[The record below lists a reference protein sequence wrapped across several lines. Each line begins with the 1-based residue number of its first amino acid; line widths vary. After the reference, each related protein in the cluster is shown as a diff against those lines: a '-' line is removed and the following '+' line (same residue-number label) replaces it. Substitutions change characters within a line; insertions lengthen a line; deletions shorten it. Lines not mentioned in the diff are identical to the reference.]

1 MKKNLLSRLAFVLLI
16 PVAFIFVFA
25 TMMNPQKGLVPTTI
39 NDFFL
44 PGSQPGQS
52 GTITAPG
59 QCDNCHGGYDL
70 NVEPAFNW
78 RGSMMAQAQRDPL
91 YLAALAIANQDAPA
105 SGDLCIRCHTP
116 KGWLEGRSIPTD
128 GSALIAADREGVSC
142 HFCHK
147 MIAPTPLGVNPYPL
161 DALYTTP
168 LGNNKP
174 STYTIDQNY
183 LATLSMIPI
192 TNANGMYVVD
202 NNDNRRGPYF
212 DPPANHDTPYS
223 PFHSDSKLCGTCHD
237 VSNPVYATQYDAL
250 GNITGY
256 APGNFDT
263 PAADFSPYAQFPIER
278 TYSEWLMSAYN
289 TPGGISGTYFGGNK
303 PFVSTCQDCHMRD
316 VTGKGCNKANAP
328 VRDDLPLHDMTGGN
342 TFVPDLIKATFPG
355 EVDAAALDAGKLRA
369 LDMLQHAATVE
380 LAVNQMDAEVLV
392 RITNETGH
400 KLPSGYPEGRRT
412 WINLKAYNS
421 LTAQYYESGHYDL
434 ATAELTIPGTK
445 IYEIKP
451 GLSPAIASLVGK
463 QPGPSFHFVINDT
476 IYFDNRIPPR
486 GFTNANFEMIQSPVV
501 GYNYA
506 DGQYWDETIYNLP
519 FIPDSVEVTL
529 YYQTASKEFIEFLRD
544 ENYTNNAGLE
554 LYNLWSAHG
563 KSAPVV
569 MNYETW
575 SGEPVMMNTTLD
587 LKVYLEGPFQDAT
600 MTTLINQH
608 NYLPLNQPYY
618 GFPWNYPGTESV
630 IAIPD
635 PAIVD
640 WLLVELRETE
650 GDVTTATT
658 ATRIAQQAVFL
669 KNDGSVT
676 GLDGN
681 SLPEFNVGVNHNL
694 FVVIWHR
701 NHLAIITAL
710 PIAQS
715 NGNYVYDFSSGPGQ
729 VHGGLSGHKEL
740 VPGMWGMVAADGN
753 ADGVVDMNDKNDS
766 WMAQAGLS
774 GYYSGDFNL
783 DTRVN
788 NIDKNDYLVQNAGY
802 SNQVPNGA
810 PLKSFKSF
818 VPK

>member
-1 MKKNLLSRLAFVLLI
+1 MKKILLSGLVLLLMV
-16 PVAFIFVFA
+16 PAALIFVFA

-52 GTITAPG
+52 GTITHPD

-147 MIAPTPLGVNPYPL
+147 MIAPTPIGVNPYPW

-183 LATLSMIPI
+183 LVTLSMIPG

-212 DPPANHDTPYS
+212 DPPANHNTPYS
-223 PFHSDSKLCGTCHD
+223 PFHFDSKLCGTCHD
-237 VSNPVYATQYDAL
+237 VSNPVYATQYDAQ
-250 GNITGY
+250 GNIIGY

-278 TYSEWLMSAYN
+278 TYSEWLMSEYN
-289 TPGGISGTYFGGNK
+289 TPGGVSGTYFGGNK

-328 VRDDLPLHDMTGGN
+328 VRNDLPLHDMTGGN
-342 TFVPDLIKATFPG
+342 TFVPDLVKAKYPG

-380 LAVNQMDAEVLV
+380 LTVDQMNSDVKV
-392 RITNETGH
+392 KVINETGH
-400 KLPSGYPEGRRT
+400 KLSSGYPEGRRI

-421 LTAQYYESGHYDL
+421 MTTQTFESGHYDFT
-434 ATAELTIPGTK
+434 TAYLTKTGTK

-451 GLSPAIASLVGK
+451 GLSPFIASVVGK
-463 QPGPSFHFVINDT
+463 QPGESFHFVINDT
-476 IYFDNRIPPR
+476 IYLDNRIPPR
-486 GFTNANFEMIQSPVV
+486 GFTNANFNTIQSPVV
-501 GYNYA
+501 GYSYP
-506 DGQYWDETIYNLP
+506 DGQYWDETSYSLP

-529 YYQTASKEFIEFLRD
+529 YYQTASREFIEFLRD

-575 SGEPVMMNTTLD
+575 SGDPVAVNTTLD
-587 LKVYLEGPFQDAT
+587 LKVYLEGPFQGAS
-600 MTTLINQH
+600 MTTLINQY
-608 NYLPLNQPYY
+608 NYLPLNQPYN
-618 GFPWNYPGTESV
+618 GLPWNYPGTESV
-630 IAIPD
+630 TSIPN
-635 PAIVD
+635 ASIVD
-640 WLLVELRETE
+640 WLLLELRETD
-650 GDVTTATT
+650 GSAGSATIS
-658 ATRIAQQAVFL
+658 TRIAQKAVFL
-669 KNDGSVT
+669 KNNGSIVDLDGS
-676 GLDGN
+676 
-681 SLPEFNVGVNHNL
+681 SLPEFNLAISQNL

-701 NHLAIITAL
+701 NHLGIISANPVTGSEGIYA
-710 PIAQS
+710 
-715 NGNYVYDFSSGPGQ
+715 YDFTSSIGQ
-729 VHGGLSGHKEL
+729 VYGGQAAHKEIS
-740 VPGMWGMVAADGN
+740 PGKWGMVAADGN
-753 ADGVVDMNDKNDS
+753 ADGVVDMNDKNDT
-766 WMAQAGLS
+766 WMTQAGLS

-788 NIDKNDYLVQNAGY
+788 NIDKNDFLIQNTGY
-802 SNQVPNGA
+802 GNQVPNGY
-810 PLKSFKSF
+810 PLKYFKSS